1 MLQANKLSA
10 AIGVKSDKNCS
21 ARAETRET
29 LLGYSCA
36 DWRFTALDC
45 GCS

>member
-1 MLQANKLSA
+1 LFTEVLVIIMKN
-10 AIGVKSDKNCS
+10 KNCS

-36 DWRFTALDC
+36 DWRFTALEC